1 MTPTQYQQ
9 YSRTLEL
16 LLEAALN
23 PAVWGDALQ
32 SLTELTQHQFGSLL
46 LFEKESTKIITGS
59 LFWDESIF
67 TSYKENYSYFDPAV
81 PIMNNYALGEIYQ
94 DRLVLGDR
102 FIKSSKYY
110 NEFQRESGMNNVTC
124 VKLGFSEN
132 YNSFLS
138 LITSYDANYPDAM
151 AFTLLRKILPSLV
164 TVAALNSRFELLRE
178 GLKNMGS
185 LLDGNIYPVWLVNN
199 SLRIMYANNNAKLF
213 SENNKNPWAINSGFL
228 SLDVDHHKFQHIIQN
243 ATQLDSRP
251 KAGITY
257 LNRTTSTPVFVTP
270 ARHLP
275 GVACVIIPIS
285 FVSDTPLID
294 MFGLTLS
301 ENKLAMLLVQ
311 GFTPDECAEHLNIT
325 IATVRTHLRSLF
337 RKTKTT
343 NQQELLILTRAVH

>member
-1 MTPTQYQQ
+1 MTPTQYQH

-59 LFWDESIF
+59 LFWDENIF
-67 TSYKENYSYFDPAV
+67 TSYKENYSYYDPAV

-94 DRLVLGDR
+94 DRMVLGQR
-102 FIKSSKYY
+102 FINNSKYY
-110 NEFQRESGMNNVTC
+110 NEFQRASGMNNVTC

-138 LITSYDANYPDAM
+138 LITSYDASYPDEM
-151 AFTLLRKILPSLV
+151 AFTLLRKILPSLI
-164 TVAALNSRFELLRE
+164 TVAALNSRFECLRE
-178 GLKNMGS
+178 GLKNMSS

-199 SLRIMYANNNAKLF
+199 SLRIMYANNNAKIF

-228 SLDVDHHKFQHIIQN
+228 SLDVDNHKFQHIIQK
-243 ATQLDSRP
+243 ATQLDNRP

-257 LNRTTSTPVFVTP
+257 LNRTINTPVFVTP
-270 ARHLP
+270 ARDLP

-301 ENKLAMLLVQ
+301 ENKIAMLLVQ

-337 RKTKTT
+337 KKTKTT
-343 NQQELLILTRAVH
+343 NQQELVILTRTVH